1 LSAWQ
6 PRKILSR
13 ILAPFTG
20 AYFYVWPGMRFL
32 MYHRVAD
39 LNEYDQLAVTPE
51 HFKAH
56 MVHLTKYYNVISLT
70 DAVAKLAVANASV
83 KDVVVTFDDGYLDNL
98 TNAMPVLREF
108 HIPATIFITTKF
120 CDQNMHHPRY
130 KQSKERL
137 HLTWEEVRALSTES
151 LITIG
156 SHTITHPFLSRI
168 SDSNVQREII
178 GSKRIIEDKIGTEIQ
193 YFCYPSGDFTLRE
206 QKHVR
211 QAGYKAAVSVAP
223 GVNRDL
229 NHPFYLR
236 RTEMND
242 KDDEHDLRV
251 KLNGGFDVLHHYLY
265 WKRKSLFS
273 KERSR

>member
-1 LSAWQ
+1 
-6 PRKILSR
+6 
-13 ILAPFTG
+13 
-20 AYFYVWPGMRFL
+20 
-32 MYHRVAD
+32 
-39 LNEYDQLAVTPE
+39 VTPE

-56 MVHLTKYYNVISLT
+56 MAHLAKYYNVISLS

-83 KDVVVTFDDGYLDNL
+83 RDVVVTFDDGYLDNL
-98 TNAMPVLREF
+98 TNAMPVLRQF

-120 CDQNMHHPRY
+120 CDQAMHHPRY

-156 SHTITHPFLSRI
+156 SHTITHPFLSRM
-168 SDSNVQREII
+168 SDSDVQREIR
-178 GSKRIIEDKIGTEIQ
+178 GSKCIIEDKIGTEIQ

-211 QAGYKAAVSVAP
+211 QSGYKAAVSVAP

-229 NHPFYLR
+229 YNPFYLR

-242 KDDEHDLRV
+242 KDDEDDLLL
-251 KLNGGFDVLHHYLY
+251 KLKGGFDLLHHYLH
-265 WKRKSLFS
+265 WKRKSVFS
-273 KERSR
+273 KERVR

>member
-1 LSAWQ
+1 LSALQ
-6 PRKILSR
+6 PRKIFSR
-13 ILAPFTG
+13 IFVPFTG
-20 AYFYVWPGMRFL
+20 AYFYVWPGIRFL

-39 LNEYDQLAVTPE
+39 LREYDQLTVTPE

-56 MVHLTKYYNVISLT
+56 IAHLAKYYNVISLS
-70 DAVAKLAVANASV
+70 DAVAKLAIADAST

-98 TNAMPVLREF
+98 TNAIPVLRAF

-120 CDQNMHHPRY
+120 CDQEMHHPRY

-156 SHTITHPFLSRI
+156 SHTITHPFLSRMSN
-168 SDSNVQREII
+168 SDVQREIVD
-178 GSKRIIEDKIGTEIQ
+178 SKRIIEDKIGAVIQ

-206 QKHVR
+206 QKHAQ

-223 GVNRDL
+223 GVNRNL
-229 NHPFYLR
+229 HNPFSLR
-236 RTEMND
+236 RTGMSD
-242 KDDEHDLRV
+242 KDDENDLRL
-251 KLNGGFDVLHHYLY
+251 KLKGGFDLFHHYLH

-273 KERSR
+273 KERVR